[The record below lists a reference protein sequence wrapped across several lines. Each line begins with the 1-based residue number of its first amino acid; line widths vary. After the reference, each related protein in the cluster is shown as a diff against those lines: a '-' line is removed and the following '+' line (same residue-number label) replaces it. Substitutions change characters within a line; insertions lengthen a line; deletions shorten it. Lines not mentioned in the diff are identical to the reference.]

1 MVNVLIQWLSFDER
15 LNKVFLKIRKSE
27 LQLNKNKC
35 QIGVKSIVF
44 FLWRCKSWPSKNWS
58 NHENVI
64 TEFCKWTPTILRHD
78 HILRK
83 INTKS
88 RKSILSS
95 LHPAKEKLNLNLR
108 NPRYNHI
115 GELKLLVTTTPG
127 LKIFIVIH
135 KPVWKL
141 MQALKDQVLFWNQPS
156 QKLNLPKTVT
166 CRICI
171 TITSRLR
178 KTLRPNRKGNPF
190 YRFWCW
196 ETPWISLWTQI
207 HSNQWPPAIKIN
219 L

>member
-141 MQALKDQVLFWNQPS
+141 TLALKD
-156 QKLNLPKTVT
+156 
-166 CRICI
+166 
-171 TITSRLR
+171 
-178 KTLRPNRKGNPF
+178 
-190 YRFWCW
+190 
-196 ETPWISLWTQI
+196 
-207 HSNQWPPAIKIN
+207 
-219 L
+219 